1 MTCGWMLMISRP
13 AVATV
18 GLKGREWEGI
28 GVEVGD
34 EVVAFRKMTLSL
46 SLSFALSPFSFQTDL
61 IEMRQLVFCFRW
73 LGFERRFRA

>member
-1 MTCGWMLMISRP
+1 M
-13 AVATV
+13 ATV

>member
-1 MTCGWMLMISRP
+1 M
-13 AVATV
+13 ATV

-46 SLSFALSPFSFQTDL
+46 SLSLVRSLSLLISNRPDRDEAAGFLFS
-61 IEMRQLVFCFRW
+61 LV
-73 LGFERRFRA
+73 GF